1 MGVQG
6 DNGMEETIIQTIGL
20 SKNYREHKA
29 IESLSM
35 KINKGDIYGFIGKNG
50 AGKTTFIRLL
60 TRLINRSSGEIR
72 FDDKKEIKI
81 GAVIEG
87 PACYPYLTAKENLM
101 YYAIQQNI
109 PNKENRVSEILS
121 FIGLDK
127 TKEKKFKNFSL
138 GMKQRL
144 GIGIAILN
152 DPDFLILDEPIN
164 GLDPQGV
171 VEVREMINYLRN
183 EKGTTILISSHIL
196 SELSLSATRYGVIN
210 DGKLIKEFSK
220 EQLEKEF
227 NSFLY
232 LRSSDDNEM
241 KRILKYQGYTYEHL
255 DEGMVVSD
263 ISRDQI
269 DEIASLLFNKGIY
282 LVESSYQ
289 EENLEE
295 YYLKLISGG

>member
-1 MGVQG
+1 
-6 DNGMEETIIQTIGL
+6 MEETIIQTIDL

-29 IESLSM
+29 IESVSM
-35 KINKGDIYGFIGKNG
+35 KINRGDIYGFIGENG
-50 AGKTTFIRLL
+50 AGKTTLIRLL
-60 TRLINRSSGEIR
+60 TNLINRSSGEIQ
-72 FDDKKEIKI
+72 FNDQKEIKI

-87 PACYPYLTAKENLM
+87 PACYPYLNAKENLM

-109 PNKENRVSEILS
+109 SNKQNRVSEILS
-121 FIGLDK
+121 FIGLEE
-127 TKEKKFKNFSL
+127 TKRKKYKNFSL

-152 DPDFLILDEPIN
+152 NPDFLILDEPIN
-164 GLDPQGV
+164 GLDPHGV
-171 VEVREMINYLRN
+171 VEVREMINSLNR

-196 SELSLSATRYGVIN
+196 SELSLSATRYGIIN

-220 EQLEKEF
+220 EQLEKEC

-232 LRSSDDNEM
+232 LRSSDDNEV
-241 KRILKYQGYTYEHL
+241 KRILEFQGYTYESL
-255 DEGMVVSD
+255 DKGMTVSD
-263 ISRDQI
+263 IGRDQV
-269 DEIASLLFNKGIY
+269 DEIASLLFSKGIF

-295 YYLKLISGG
+295 YYLKLITGG

>member
-1 MGVQG
+1 
-6 DNGMEETIIQTIGL
+6 MEETIIQTIGL

>member
-241 KRILKYQGYTYEHL
+241 KRILKHQGYTYEHL
-255 DEGMVVSD
+255 DEGMIVSD